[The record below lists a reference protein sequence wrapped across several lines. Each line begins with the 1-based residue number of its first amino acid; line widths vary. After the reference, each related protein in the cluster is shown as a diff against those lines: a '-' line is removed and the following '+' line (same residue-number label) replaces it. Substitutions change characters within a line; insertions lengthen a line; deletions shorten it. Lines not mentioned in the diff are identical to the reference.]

1 MNLKIHLVSMPWAD
15 VYVPS
20 VQLGALKAHV
30 DPLLPPGQSVAA
42 HSAFSSIFLE
52 SGETELYSQLASQR
66 ELPYLLLT
74 WSQFIEGTE
83 RGVEGVDTAT
93 LLAEIAAAPGGEV
106 MTAERLERLRA
117 ATDEYIERHIGPTL
131 ISDGM
136 NLVGFTLNY
145 NQVYASIYCALR
157 LRERWPD
164 RPLRFLFG
172 GASAA
177 TPAVADVLRRL
188 GLEGFGVLGEGE
200 RKLEIIAAMILDL
213 DASRVGSLA
222 ASIPA
227 AVPGVYDI
235 QTHQRNLHQ
244 RDASCFTS
252 QLPSLGGLPMPE
264 VDEYFTGVERVFAG
278 SEQRHRFESHVQ
290 LPIEGSRGCFASC
303 DFCGI
308 NVNWQGFRKRTAQH
322 VVQDVMAA
330 VERYGTRRVLF
341 MDNVCDTWAEEY
353 ADEMIRRRVRI
364 PAMMELRAHHPQR
377 FWTKLALAGVDR
389 VQVGIEALAPGLIR
403 RMRKGTKAWQNV
415 LVQKWLRELEITSM
429 SNLITGH
436 PRSLVEDVEQT
447 RRIIEQTAHMGG
459 YSLSSYTLA
468 YGSPLYD
475 ELDDEQR
482 RQLVVDTYR
491 PSLAAVK
498 DFLVPYYGYLPPRR
512 WYDERVRQAW
522 RDFVAW
528 YDGMLDSR
536 ERTPTMTAHR
546 IGDERVVV
554 VDERREG
561 LREHTLEGELARVH
575 DECHLGLHRSR
586 LAELEIPLPRLRQRL
601 DALVERGLVLELDGC
616 FIALALRPRDELVHD
631 YQRES
636 WGELVRPE
644 PAALASPPEPRLR
657 LRVM

>member
-1 MNLKIHLVSMPWAD
+1 MKLKIHLVSMPWAD

-20 VQLGALKAHV
+20 VQLGALKAHM
-30 DPLLPPGQSVAA
+30 DPRLPPGQSVAT

-52 SGETELYSQLASQR
+52 SGETELYSELASQR

-74 WSQFIEGTE
+74 WSELIEGTE
-83 RGVEGVDTAT
+83 RGVAGVQTAT

-106 MTAERLERLRA
+106 MSAPRLERLRR
-117 ATDEYIERHIGPTL
+117 ATDEYIEHHIGPTL
-131 ISDGM
+131 IADGM

-164 RPLRFLFG
+164 RTLRFLFG

-188 GLEGFGVLGEGE
+188 GIEGFGVLGEGE
-200 RKLEIIAAMILDL
+200 RKLELIASMILDL

-222 ASIPA
+222 ESIPA

-235 QTHQRNLHQ
+235 QTHQRDLYQ

-252 QLPSLGGLPMPE
+252 QLPSLGELPVPE
-264 VDEYFTGVERVFAG
+264 VAEYFTGVKRAFAG
-278 SEQRHRFESHVQ
+278 SEQVHRFESHVQ
-290 LPIEGSRGCFASC
+290 LPLEGSRGCFASC

-308 NVNWQGFRKRTAQH
+308 NVNWQGFRKRTAQD
-322 VVQDVMAA
+322 VVRDVMTA

-353 ADEMIRRRVRI
+353 ADELIRRRVRI

-436 PRSLVEDVEQT
+436 PRSTVEDIEQT
-447 RRIIEQTAHMGG
+447 RRIIEQTAHLGS

-482 RQLVVDTYR
+482 RQLVVDTHR
-491 PSLAAVK
+491 PSLAALEE
-498 DFLVPYYGYLPPRR
+498 FLVPYYGYLPPRR
-512 WYDERVRQAW
+512 WYDDGVRQAW

-528 YDGMLDSR
+528 YDDMLGSR
-536 ERTPTMTAHR
+536 ARTPTMTAHR
-546 IGDERVVV
+546 VGDERVVV
-554 VDERREG
+554 VDERGDRP
-561 LREHTLEGELARVH
+561 REHTIEGELARVH

-586 LAELEIPLPRLRQRL
+586 FSQLEVPLPRLHRRL
-601 DALVERGLVLELDGC
+601 DELVELGLVLELDHC
-616 FIALALRPRDELVHD
+616 FISLALRPRDELVHD
-631 YQRES
+631 HHRWSSSEAVQH
-636 WGELVRPE
+636 E
-644 PAALASPPEPRLR
+644 PAAVRSPPEPRLR